1 VFQLIKKIG
10 SFATVNEDFLTFITG
25 VGAIPPWLPS
35 CVRMPEFPPDEVR
48 EFLTKLSLVGTKNY
62 SSDLK

>member
-1 VFQLIKKIG
+1 MKISSHLSQESG
-10 SFATVNEDFLTFITG
+10 
-25 VGAIPPWLPS
+25 
-35 CVRMPEFPPDEVR
+35 VRMQEFPPDEVR